1 MAAPASGTSRLI
13 ALAVA
18 AVLIVFAIL
27 NFLDLGRQPYNG
39 LSTSDNVVVRIDPGS
54 PAEQAGFQ
62 TGDRIVTNGGIDV
75 TDAKALARRPRPA
88 PGDTREFTVARDG
101 ANQTLTLT
109 YTAMPSRN
117 WALGVCGLLIG
128 LAFVVFGMRPYL
140 RSAGGPEKLFVAAS
154 LCLGFAF
161 IGWPY
166 TGSYA
171 IRTAL
176 AAVLVPVIYIGLAL
190 LVHFLSTFPKRV
202 PWLDRAGMRTLLYAP
217 AVAFAAFVLFTIV
230 VQPRATSGLNAFGR
244 IFSGVVVA
252 GYFVSAILVLVRQY
266 GRASAQQRQQLGLN
280 IMVGAVV
287 VALLPVILAIV
298 TNVLA
303 PKAVLPGSDFYFLT
317 FILLPIGLSVAVVRA
332 QALEDTTLPSHQP
345 VG

>member
-18 AVLIVFAIL
+18 VVLIAFAIL
-27 NFLDLGRQPYNG
+27 NFLDLGRQPYDG
-39 LSTSDNVVVRIDPGS
+39 LSTTDNVAVRVRPGS

-62 TGDRIVTNGGIDV
+62 KGDRLLTDGGIDV
-75 TDAKALARRPRPA
+75 ADAKALSRRPRPA
-88 PGDTREFTVARDG
+88 PGDTREYTISRDG
-101 ANQTLTLT
+101 ASQTLTVT
-109 YTAMPSRN
+109 YAAMPSRD

-140 RSAGGPEKLFVAAS
+140 RSAGGPEKLFAAAS

-166 TGSYA
+166 TASYA
-171 IRTAL
+171 LRTAL

-190 LVHFLSTFPKRV
+190 LVHFLASFPKRM

-217 AVAFAAFVLFTIV
+217 AVAFAVFVLCMIV
-230 VQPRATSGLNAFGR
+230 LQPRATSGLNAFGR

-252 GYFVSAILVLVRQY
+252 GYFASAILVLVRQY
-266 GRASAQQRQQLGLN
+266 GRATAQQRQQLGLN
-280 IMVGAVV
+280 VMVGSAVI
-287 VALLPVILAIV
+287 ALLPIILAV
-298 TNVLA
+298 LVNVLA
-303 PKAVLPGSDFYFLT
+303 PQVVLPGSDFYFLT
-317 FILLPIGLSVAVVRA
+317 FILLPIGLSVALAKA